1 MLAPVSTVATAGS
14 VAGATRRR
22 SPLPRRW
29 RGIVAALLG
38 LSGAASFAP
47 LAWAPMSV
55 VAVAGL
61 TLICRDVGLR
71 AGARLGF
78 IFGLAFFLPLLHWS
92 STFVGA
98 LPWLLLAVAQ
108 AAFGALLG
116 IGLVAVAGLP
126 YWPVWAAAVWVSQE
140 AIRDR
145 VPFGGFPWGRLAFA
159 SAGTPFAPFAA
170 LGGAPLVTFVV
181 AGCGTLVAAALL
193 AATRAGSGFGARTG
207 WRPALGLVALAAL
220 IPVSGLALPVAT
232 AGERGSGPATATVA
246 IIQGNVP
253 GARLEGAD
261 EDYAVL
267 GMHVAQT
274 ERLAAAVA
282 AGRVPQPDLV
292 VWPENASDLDPY
304 QNSAARD
311 SIDAAATAAGVPVL
325 VGAVRDA
332 GERHPRN
339 SGIVWDPATGPGAVY
354 DKRHLVP
361 FGEYIPWRPLAR
373 QVSAK
378 VDLVPQDF
386 LAGRAPG
393 VLQVGPVRL
402 GDLICF
408 EVAFDGL
415 VREAVTAGARL
426 LVVQTNNATFGR
438 SAETAQQLAMA
449 RIRAVEH
456 GRAVLIAAT
465 TGVSTI
471 IAPDGTVSARSAM
484 FTPATL
490 TGRVALRDTRTI
502 ADRLG
507 VAPELA
513 LSALGIAAAA
523 LGAVRRRRA
532 R

>member
-1 MLAPVSTVATAGS
+1 MLAPVSVAATAGS
-14 VAGATRRR
+14 GAGVARR
-22 SPLPRRW
+22 SVPMPRRW
-29 RGIVAALLG
+29 RGTAAALLG
-38 LSGAASFAP
+38 LAGAAAFAP

-61 TLICRDVGLR
+61 ALVCRDVGLG

-78 IFGLAFFLPLLHWS
+78 TFGLAFFLPLLHWS

-116 IGLVAVAGLP
+116 VGLVAVAGLP
-126 YWPVWAAAVWVSQE
+126 YWPVWAAAVWVAQE

-145 VPFGGFPWGRLAFA
+145 VPFGGFPWGRLAFS
-159 SAGTPFAPFAA
+159 SAGTPFAPFAG
-170 LGGAPLVTFVV
+170 LGGAPLVTFAI
-181 AGCGTLVAAALL
+181 AGCGALGAAALL
-193 AATRAGSGFGARTG
+193 AATRVGSGYGARTG
-207 WRPALGLVALAAL
+207 WRAALGLAALAAL
-220 IPVSGLALPVAT
+220 IPASGLALRVPT

-253 GARLEGAD
+253 GSRLGGAE
-261 EDYAVL
+261 EDRAVL
-267 GMHVAQT
+267 RMHVAQT
-274 ERLAAAVA
+274 ERLAAQVA
-282 AGRVPQPDLV
+282 AGRVRQPDLV

-304 QNSAARD
+304 RDSVARD
-311 SIDAAATAAGVPVL
+311 SIDAAVTAVGVPVL
-325 VGAVRDA
+325 VGAVLGGA
-332 GERHPRN
+332 PQLRN

-361 FGEYIPWRPLAR
+361 FAEYIPWRPLAR
-373 QVSAK
+373 RVSAK
-378 VDLVPQDF
+378 VDLVPQNF
-386 LAGRAPG
+386 QAGRAPG
-393 VLQVGPVRL
+393 VLAVGPARL

-415 VREAVTAGARL
+415 VRDAVTAGARL

-438 SAETAQQLAMA
+438 SAETAQQLAMS

-465 TGVSTI
+465 TGVSAI
-471 IAPDGTVSARSAM
+471 ISPDGTVTSRSAM

-507 VAPELA
+507 AAPELL
-513 LSALGIAAAA
+513 LSTLGIAAAA
-523 LGAVRRRRA
+523 FGAVRRRRA